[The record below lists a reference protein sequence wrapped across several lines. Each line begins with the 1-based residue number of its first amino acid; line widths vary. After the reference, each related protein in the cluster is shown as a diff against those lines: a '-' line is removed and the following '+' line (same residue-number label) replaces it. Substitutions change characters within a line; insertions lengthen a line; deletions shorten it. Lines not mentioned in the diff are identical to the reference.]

1 MACGGTMMLSHRYAH
16 SSSRQRGQA
25 LVESL
30 VALLWLTPLW
40 FALLFLA
47 ELLAAQQAAISS
59 VRHAVMLSHLTN
71 GDLPKADIVAIA
83 RTRYT
88 STSPDAPWMP
98 KSLSLQIQL
107 EEAKPLPSPKQL
119 HELAQGSLLP
129 ARVVTG
135 GNFGLPVSSGVQAR
149 AQWSFRLPDFLAAN
163 DAKTPIVITE
173 QLSAL
178 HHGWSS
184 RSDLDT
190 RDRVIG
196 MTVQA
201 RLREATMVFDV
212 VRPVISIVEPAFERF
227 CPGRLDVDIVPS
239 DRTVGIMGGDARS
252 RSC

>member
-1 MACGGTMMLSHRYAH
+1 
-16 SSSRQRGQA
+16 
-25 LVESL
+25 
-30 VALLWLTPLW
+30 
-40 FALLFLA
+40 
-47 ELLAAQQAAISS
+47 
-59 VRHAVMLSHLTN
+59 
-71 GDLPKADIVAIA
+71 
-83 RTRYT
+83 
-88 STSPDAPWMP
+88 MP

-184 RSDLDT
+184 RSDRDT

-239 DRTVGIMGGDARS
+239 DRTVGSMGGDARS

>member
-1 MACGGTMMLSHRYAH
+1 MAHRVTYWYIA
-16 SSSRQRGQA
+16 
-25 LVESL
+25 
-30 VALLWLTPLW
+30 
-40 FALLFLA
+40 
-47 ELLAAQQAAISS
+47 
-59 VRHAVMLSHLTN
+59 
-71 GDLPKADIVAIA
+71 AIA

-239 DRTVGIMGGDARS
+239 DRTVGSMGGDARS